1 MSVVLPIGVTV
12 LSPLEEAALEKSHL
26 REYANEPGPARL
38 ADSAGSKEIRL
49 KAWKDGKKMPSTTG
63 GESDLGMMANSA
75 EASRLRL
82 CYVEDELAQH
92 LEG

>member
-1 MSVVLPIGVTV
+1 MRVALPIGMTI

-26 REYANEPGPARL
+26 REYANKHGPARL

-63 GESDLGMMANSA
+63 GEFDLGMMANSA

-82 CYVEDELAQH
+82 CDVGD
-92 LEG
+92 